1 MGFKEFNFPA
11 FIIYLMNNKE
21 ICLYDIE
28 NVYLS
33 EDYTKIY
40 LKAFGKMNKQISDT
54 IVLDNNYNAYYS
66 IDVKSDEMTMENIE
80 HIANGDYDRLSNK
93 GLLIKKI
100 TKLLDLLDRIT
111 VPSYKFKYKKTI
123 ENMKRIVNNDK
134 SLIEN
139 YWIFK
144 TNDNFILNAILESEK
159 YYGKINKTNFITNS
173 QIKFK

>member
-40 LKAFGKMNKQISDT
+40 LKAFGKVNKQISDT

-123 ENMKRIVNNDK
+123 ENI
-134 SLIEN
+134 
-139 YWIFK
+139 
-144 TNDNFILNAILESEK
+144 
-159 YYGKINKTNFITNS
+159 
-173 QIKFK
+173 

>member
-66 IDVKSDEMTMENIE
+66 VDVKSDEMTMENIE
-80 HIANGDYDRLSNK
+80 HIVNGDYDKLSNK
-93 GLLIKKI
+93 
-100 TKLLDLLDRIT
+100 
-111 VPSYKFKYKKTI
+111 
-123 ENMKRIVNNDK
+123 
-134 SLIEN
+134 
-139 YWIFK
+139 
-144 TNDNFILNAILESEK
+144 
-159 YYGKINKTNFITNS
+159 
-173 QIKFK
+173 